1 MNRCKTI
8 FSCLPCVL
16 SNFCQYT
23 IYALSTNDEVKDDWV
38 VNMVNNSARKNEAN
52 IHLSRWNRRKKPKR
66 QKIKLYFAGRT
77 REIPSIQ
84 DRPILPSRVANQNTG
99 TGVSSIR
106 FSLTMKII
114 LIPNKS
120 HSPQGYHL
128 YSPQQACQ
136 LPTHLYQHLQ
146 APRLLHHPISF
157 NYKKL
162 ITSRFLI
169 GQSV

>member
-99 TGVSSIR
+99 TGVSTIKS
-106 FSLTMKII
+106 SLIMKII
-114 LIPNKS
+114 LMPNKS
-120 HSPQGYHL
+120 SFSTGIP
-128 YSPQQACQ
+128 P
-136 LPTHLYQHLQ
+136 LPT
-146 APRLLHHPISF
+146 
-157 NYKKL
+157 
-162 ITSRFLI
+162 TSSL
-169 GQSV
+169 STANSSLSASLSASSTSKD